1 MSGVKRRL
9 PGLDRRTLLI
19 GAGAAVAAAPRALAQ
34 GAPYPNRPI
43 RVIVPFAA
51 GGPSDINARMVADA
65 LYPQLGQTLIIDNR
79 AGGGANIGIGQAARA
94 EPDGYTLLITTSA
107 FVINPSLY
115 KKVPFDP
122 IKDFSPISDLAIS
135 LQMLS
140 VMPGYVNTPKRRL
153 SRRKLNYSSP
163 GAGTQAQ
170 LTVELLKL
178 RAGIDI
184 VHVPFTGGPPAV
196 QALLS
201 GSVQLTTNAVPTSEK
216 LAQAGT
222 IHPLAVSG
230 KARYFA
236 LPNVPTLVESGFPGF
251 VTDTFVGFFA
261 PAGTPQPIIERLGG
275 ATRTVLTN
283 AEVRGRARQ
292 AGFEVIAGGPDALAK
307 RVVEEVAFNRDIIQK
322 AGIEPH
328 LIVRVTPR
336 TTDRAARPA
345 ASDSATRSRYRPA
358 SCVFRRSACG

>member
-1 MSGVKRRL
+1 MSGKGRMDG
-9 PGLDRRTLLI
+9 GLDRRALLTGGVATL
-19 GAGAAVAAAPRALAQ
+19 VAAPRALAQ
-34 GAPYPNRPI
+34 GGSYPNRPI

-51 GGPSDINARMVADA
+51 GGPSDIIARIVADA
-65 LYPQLGQTLIIDNR
+65 LYPQLGQTLVIDNR
-79 AGGGANIGIGQAARA
+79 AGGGANIGIGLAARA

-115 KKVPFDP
+115 KKIPFDP

-135 LQMLS
+135 PQMLS
-140 VMPGYVNTPKRRL
+140 VMPGYVNTLAEFIAKAKAAPGA
-153 SRRKLNYSSP
+153 LNYSSP
-163 GAGTQAQ
+163 GVGTQAQ

-184 VHVPFTGGPPAV
+184 VHVPFSGGPPAV

-236 LPNVPTLVESGFPGF
+236 LPDVPTLVESGFSGF

-261 PAGTPQPIIERLGG
+261 PAGTPPAIVDRLAS

-283 AEVRGRARQ
+283 PEVRARARQ

-307 RVVEEVAFNRDIIQK
+307 RVVEEVAFNRDIIEK

-328 LIVRVTPR
+328 
-336 TTDRAARPA
+336 
-345 ASDSATRSRYRPA
+345 
-358 SCVFRRSACG
+358 

>member
-1 MSGVKRRL
+1 MNGVKRL
-9 PGLDRRTLLI
+9 AAGIDRRAFLI
-19 GAGAAVAAAPRALAQ
+19 GGAAATAAGGALAQ

-51 GGPSDINARMVADA
+51 GGPSDIIARIVADA
-65 LYPQLGQTLIIDNR
+65 LYPQLGQTLVIDNR
-79 AGGGANIGIGQAARA
+79 AGGGANIGIGLAARA

-115 KKVPFDP
+115 KKIPFDP

-135 LQMLS
+135 PQMLS
-140 VMPGYVNTPKRRL
+140 VMPGYVNTLAEFIAKAKAEPG
-153 SRRKLNYSSP
+153 KLNYSSP
-163 GAGTQAQ
+163 GVGTQAQ

-184 VHVPFTGGPPAV
+184 VHVPFSGGPPAV

-236 LPNVPTLVESGFPGF
+236 LPDVPTLVESGFPGF

-261 PAGTPQPIIERLGG
+261 PAGTPPAIVDQLAS

-283 AEVRGRARQ
+283 PEVRGRARQ

-328 LIVRVTPR
+328 
-336 TTDRAARPA
+336 
-345 ASDSATRSRYRPA
+345 
-358 SCVFRRSACG
+358 

>member
-1 MSGVKRRL
+1 MREGVKGMSGTRRSV
-9 PGLDRRTLLI
+9 GGVDRRALLV
-19 GAGAAVAAAPRALAQ
+19 GGAAAAGLAAAPRAFAQ

-51 GGPSDINARMVADA
+51 GGPSDIIARIVADA
-65 LYPQLGQTLIIDNR
+65 LYPQLGQTLVIDNR
-79 AGGGANIGIGQAARA
+79 AGGGANIGIGLAARA

-115 KKVPFDP
+115 KKIPFDP
-122 IKDFSPISDLAIS
+122 IKDFAPISDLAIS
-135 LQMLS
+135 PQMLS
-140 VMPGYVNTPKRRL
+140 VMPGYVNTLAEFIAKAKAVPGT
-153 SRRKLNYSSP
+153 LNYSSP
-163 GAGTQAQ
+163 GVGTQAQ

-184 VHVPFTGGPPAV
+184 VHVPFSGGPPAV

-201 GSVQLTTNAVPTSEK
+201 GSVQLTTNAVPTSEQ
-216 LAQAGT
+216 LARAGT

-236 LPNVPTLVESGFPGF
+236 LPDVPTLVESGFSGF

-261 PAGTPQPIIERLGG
+261 PAGTPPAIIDRLAT
-275 ATRTVLTN
+275 ATRTVLN
-283 AEVRGRARQ
+283 NPDVRGRARQ
-292 AGFEVIAGGPDALAK
+292 AGFEVTAGGPEALAK
-307 RVVEEVAFNRDIIQK
+307 RVVEEVAFNRDIIEK

-328 LIVRVTPR
+328 
-336 TTDRAARPA
+336 
-345 ASDSATRSRYRPA
+345 
-358 SCVFRRSACG
+358 